1 MNKSYVDGLYG
12 CDSRRYSKTDG
23 LECGKSMNDVNHL
36 FIGDCKIILPALKA
50 QSVQTVIT
58 SPPYFGL
65 RDYGVEGQ
73 IGQEDSVEEYVKNL
87 VAVFHEV
94 KRVLKD
100 DGTLWLNLG
109 DSYAGS
115 NKNRNAE
122 GKSYAM
128 KEGYKDSTHTGRRM
142 GVIKQTP
149 LSGWLK
155 PKDLIGVPW
164 RVAFALQE
172 DGWYLRQDIIWHKP
186 NAMPE
191 PVKDRCTKSHE
202 YIFLLSK
209 HKNYYFDY
217 KAIKEDSVLFESY
230 KEHGYKRTLNA
241 THPSYNLRRDD
252 KRDPFKQEKP
262 QKRLNRK
269 DSDYD
274 ITKRN
279 KRDVWT
285 IPTHPY
291 KGAHFAAFPLKLVVP
306 CVLAGTR
313 EGDVILDPF
322 FGSGTVAEAATLLNR
337 NWLGID
343 INPDYEPL
351 YKQRLALFA

>member
-1 MNKSYVDGLYG
+1 
-12 CDSRRYSKTDG
+12 
-23 LECGKSMNDVNHL
+23 MNDVNHL

-50 QSVQTVIT
+50 QSVQTVVT

-122 GKSYAM
+122 GKSYAI

-186 NAMPE
+186 NAMP
-191 PVKDRCTKSHE
+191 KAAAR
-202 YIFLLSK
+202 IFLEVTNIRKERLQDITEEDAKAEGAEFYSPLDLTQMPLSLITCLPNGSK
-209 HKNYYFDY
+209 VLKKTFRVGFY
-217 KAIKEDSVLFESY
+217 KAWQEINGKNRDAHWNSNPTVWVIEF
-230 KEHGYKRTLNA
+230 RTKA
-241 THPSYNLRRDD
+241 DYA
-252 KRDPFKQEKP
+252 
-262 QKRLNRK
+262 RK
-269 DSDYD
+269 
-274 ITKRN
+274 
-279 KRDVWT
+279 
-285 IPTHPY
+285 
-291 KGAHFAAFPLKLVVP
+291 
-306 CVLAGTR
+306 
-313 EGDVILDPF
+313 
-322 FGSGTVAEAATLLNR
+322 
-337 NWLGID
+337 
-343 INPDYEPL
+343 
-351 YKQRLALFA
+351 